1 MTDRKFTASKTRSNR
16 PGWSVTFRHPVR
28 RDSRNEWGL
37 KVRKGLGTSDDA
49 EADRLVGQLNELLQN
64 ESWWSGDR
72 RTDAAL
78 DFDDIVVSAFFDGM
92 EAEAHD
98 AEASRSAVI
107 ALPSRDDGYSTVLFL
122 GTTGAGKTTLLRH
135 IIGSDPETDR
145 FPSTSTAKTT
155 TADIEI
161 VIAPGDFSAA
171 VTFMPEHEVRAHIDE
186 CIEEAC
192 LETIQGKS
200 DAKIAAALLEH
211 REQRFRLSYIL
222 GGWNTA
228 HESDDDDFSFDD
240 EAIPDTSISED
251 EEVTAEEI
259 ENQRVRLIGFVS
271 AIKDLAKETGTF
283 CEAQIGR
290 LSDEKSADGKA
301 AWLELFGIE
310 AFKNPRFSTLALDL
324 MDEVAERFDRIE
336 VGNTE
341 RSATDWPT
349 IWTYESDDRD
359 DFLAAV
365 RWFSSN
371 HHKQFGRLLTPLVDG
386 IRVQGPLYP
395 DLDDQ
400 DEELKLVLLDG
411 QGLGHTASS
420 VSSVSTRVTNKFSRV
435 DMILLV
441 DNAQQPMQAAP
452 LALLRAVGS
461 SGFADK
467 LAIAFTHFD
476 QVKGANL
483 GSLGQKRDHVLGSVS
498 NAIAS
503 LRDIVGAGV
512 AGAVERQVDG
522 HSVFLGGL
530 DEPTAKLPGPFKRQ
544 LEKLVE
550 MMRSAGAPSEE
561 TDCSPIYELKGLEI
575 AMHDA
580 IDAFRDPWRDR
591 LGLSQHPTLPK
602 EHWTR
607 VKALAR
613 RLAWHGRDE
622 YDNLMPVADL
632 QARLREEVSK
642 WLDRP
647 ADWTT
652 SPRDDKERE
661 LALSRIRQNAF
672 ARINELTKTR
682 LTDDQV
688 ASWREAFDHSERGS
702 GMRRAQTIETIH
714 EVAAPRI
721 SAAMTADARQ
731 FLSRLHE
738 ILREAIKDAGGQIA
752 PA

>member
-1 MTDRKFTASKTRSNR
+1 MTDRKFTASKSRSNR

-49 EADRLVGQLNELLQN
+49 KADRLVGQLNELLQN

-72 RTDAAL
+72 RKDAAL
-78 DFDDIVVSAFFDGM
+78 EFDDIVVSAFFDGI

-107 ALPSRDDGYSTVLFL
+107 ALPTRDDGYSTVLFL

-161 VIAPGDFSAA
+161 VVAPGDFSAA

-192 LETIQGKS
+192 LEAIQGKS

-228 HESDDDDFSFDD
+228 HDSDDDDFSFED
-240 EAIPDTSISED
+240 EAKPDTAISED

-259 ENQRVRLIGFVS
+259 ENQRVRLIGFVN

-301 AWLELFGIE
+301 AWLELFGVE

-341 RSATDWPT
+341 RSSTDWPT
-349 IWTYESDDRD
+349 IWTYDSDDRD

-400 DEELKLVLLDG
+400 DEDLKLVLLDG

-483 GSLGQKRDHVLGSVS
+483 GSFDQKRDHVLGSVG

-530 DEPTAKLPGPFKRQ
+530 DKPTAKLPGGFKRQ

-550 MMRSAGAPSEE
+550 MMRSSGAPSEE

-580 IDAFRDPWRDR
+580 IDAFRDPWRAR
-591 LGLSQHPTLPK
+591 LGISYHDGISK

-607 VKALAR
+607 IKALSR
-613 RLAWHGRDE
+613 RLASRWADE
-622 YDNLMPVADL
+622 YDNLTPVADL
-632 QARLREEVSK
+632 LARLQEEASK

-647 ADWTT
+647 ADWTRPPHT
-652 SPRDDKERE
+652 DEERE
-661 LALSRIRQNAF
+661 LALDRIRRTVF
-672 ARINELTKTR
+672 ARLYDLTKTR

-688 ASWREAFDHSERGS
+688 ASWREAFDHSGPGS
-702 GMRRAQTIETIH
+702 AMRRAHTIETIH
-714 EVAAPRI
+714 DVAAPRI
-721 SAAMTADARQ
+721 SAAMTADARL

-738 ILREAIKDAGGQIA
+738 ILREAIKDAGGQISQA
-752 PA
+752 